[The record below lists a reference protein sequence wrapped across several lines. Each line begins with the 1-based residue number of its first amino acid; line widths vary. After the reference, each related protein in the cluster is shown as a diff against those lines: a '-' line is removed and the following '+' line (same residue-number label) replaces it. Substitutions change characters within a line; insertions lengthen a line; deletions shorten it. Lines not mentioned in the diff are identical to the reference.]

1 MKPNRKFYELII
13 FSQIRVL
20 YLQSKWFYLGL
31 QNKWIM
37 ASSNIG
43 QECFKLLKN
52 TFKFNDY
59 KSGLQA
65 QAVKKIAAGMYLTS
79 DIWG

>member
-1 MKPNRKFYELII
+1 
-13 FSQIRVL
+13 
-20 YLQSKWFYLGL
+20 
-31 QNKWIM
+31 M
-37 ASSNIG
+37 ANSNIG

-79 DIWG
+79 DIWGWYGKAMLHNITWNCSCVHYTLFQNCSEWQF

>member
-1 MKPNRKFYELII
+1 
-13 FSQIRVL
+13 
-20 YLQSKWFYLGL
+20 
-31 QNKWIM
+31 M
-37 ASSNIG
+37 ANSNIG

-79 DIWG
+79 DIWD